1 MSSGFRKLY
10 VLSPPSFPQWDTDL
24 AEQRR
29 NVQVVFA
36 GEIQL
41 RQLVCV
47 IDAASPNR
55 LPQRWGGG
63 TGRCHLRLR
72 LLDAWLLCL
81 HWPLLSRHPS
91 STTEKCRKTCLRKP
105 VKRALAV
112 AVALHSHRTLP
123 NDFHSINYNVSIG
136 L

>member
-1 MSSGFRKLY
+1 MSCGFRNLY

-36 GEIQL
+36 GENSF

-55 LPQRWGGG
+55 LPQPWGGG
-63 TGRCHLRLR
+63 TGRCHLCLR
-72 LLDAWLLCL
+72 LFDAWPSAYIGRCCSASFPAQRKSSGKQVFERQLSGRS
-81 HWPLLSRHPS
+81 PLRSLS
-91 STTEKCRKTCLRKP
+91 TQT
-105 VKRALAV
+105 
-112 AVALHSHRTLP
+112 
-123 NDFHSINYNVSIG
+123 
-136 L
+136 